1 MGLDKLINLTMFQIL
16 DLMERYMLY
25 VNWDI
30 DLKTRL
36 AGGKPDK

>member
-1 MGLDKLINLTMFQIL
+1 MGLDKLINLTMFQML